1 MPSSHGMFVYRDM
14 TSAVTKR
21 ALGRRGGSFLMRLRK
36 YFVSLMCDG
45 RLLAR
50 GWLKCVI

>member
-1 MPSSHGMFVYRDM
+1 MPSLCGIFVYKDL

-21 ALGRRGGSFLMRLRK
+21 TLGGSGGSFSMWLRK

-50 GWLKCVI
+50 V